1 MGGMDDGQTR
11 QTRPPRTD
19 EGWYVLH
26 EFYRVDWERWQ
37 ELPEDRRERFLTE
50 GTAFFEDAEA
60 VADAPTGDS
69 AVAAMLGHH
78 ADLLVIHLRPTL
90 DHLSTLERRF
100 EQTALARV
108 TERVNS
114 YVAVTEV
121 SDYVSEAYF
130 ETDEAEQSEG
140 IQRYLDAKLRP
151 TLPENEY
158 VCFYPM
164 DRRRETEANWYTE
177 DFEERSA
184 MMTSHG
190 RIGREYAGEIT
201 QVVTN
206 AIGFDTHEFGVT
218 LFADDPTAIKDIVY
232 EMRFDEVS
240 ARYSDFPYFR
250 IGRRFPPTDLSAF
263 FAGEPVPTTEQN
275 DDDEHKLREDLRE
288 AGIYAGEA
296 PTDDRHAVMH
306 YSTADP
312 ATLFEAVEELRSDFD
327 RYDTHDSTRVYVN
340 EDGDRHV
347 VASLWDT
354 ADAADTAAGFL
365 TDLPAVT
372 GRPDDREGFGTMG
385 LFYRVKPDKLEVFH
399 SAFTEVKAALEDVEG
414 HRGAALLENY
424 EDETDLFIDSR
435 WENQEAASTFFQSD
449 QFKQAVSSGRELLAE
464 QPRHVFFE

>member
-1 MGGMDDGQTR
+1 MGGMDNDQTR
-11 QTRPPRTD
+11 QARPPRTD

-37 ELPEDRRERFLTE
+37 DLPQDRRERLLGE
-50 GTAFFEDAEA
+50 GTAFFDDAEA
-60 VADAPTGDS
+60 VADAPAGDS

-78 ADLLVIHLRPTL
+78 ADLLAIHLRPTL
-90 DHLSTLERRF
+90 DHLSALERRF
-100 EQTALARV
+100 ERTALAQI

-130 ETDEAEQSEG
+130 ETDGDEQSAG

-164 DRRRETEANWYTE
+164 DRRRDADANWYTA

-190 RIGREYAGEIT
+190 RIGREYAGEIS

-218 LFADDPTAIKDIVY
+218 LFADDPASIKDIVY

-250 IGRRFPPTDLSAF
+250 IGRRFPPADLPAF
-263 FAGEPVPTTEQN
+263 FAGEPVPTGEQT
-275 DDDEHKLREDLRE
+275 DEEHQLREELRE

-296 PTDDRHAVMH
+296 PTDDLHAVMH
-306 YSTADP
+306 YSTAEP
-312 ATLFEAVEELRSDFD
+312 ATLFEAVEDLRGDFD
-327 RYDTHDSTRVYVN
+327 RYDTHESTRVYVGGD
-340 EDGDRHV
+340 DGQHV
-347 VASLWDT
+347 VASLWET

-365 TDLPAVT
+365 ADLPEVT
-372 GRPDDREGFGTMG
+372 GRPSDRDGFGTMG
-385 LFYRVKPDKLEVFH
+385 MFYTVKPDKRETFTATFDEV
-399 SAFTEVKAALEDVEG
+399 EAALEDVDG
-414 HRGAALLENY
+414 HRGATLLENY
-424 EDETDLFIDSR
+424 EDDTDMFIASR
-435 WENQEAASTFFQSD
+435 WDSQDDASAFFQSD
-449 QFKQAVSSGRELLAE
+449 RFKQAVSAGRDLLAE
-464 QPRHVFFE
+464 RPRHVFFA